1 MTSLIRVFSSKA
13 QTAFLQYLVDHRG
26 RIFNQ
31 AGLSRLL
38 NISPSTIARI
48 IIPLIEEGIISY
60 EQVSGQMKIIAL
72 NEESEKTK
80 AIIEFYETIKNL

>member
-1 MTSLIRVFSSKA
+1 MTSLVRVFGSKA
-13 QTAFLQYLVDHRG
+13 QTKLLQYLLDHRG

-48 IIPLIEEGIISY
+48 MVPLVEEDIISY
-60 EQVSGQMKIIAL
+60 EQVSGQMKVIAL
-72 NEESEKTK
+72 NDECEKTK
-80 AIIEFYETIKNL
+80 AIIEFYERIKDL

>member
-1 MTSLIRVFSSKA
+1 MTRLVSIFGSKA
-13 QTAFLQYLVDHRG
+13 QTKLLQYLLDHRG
-26 RIFNQ
+26 RVFNQ

-48 IIPLIEEGIISY
+48 LVPLIEEDVINY

-72 NEESEKTK
+72 NEECEKTK
-80 AIIEFYETIKNL
+80 AIIEFYEKIKNL